1 MQAHAHSLYHVHI
14 VCLQIYFSDG
24 CLRSPASTCLNSTN
38 VYYPMTNHGLNLLT
52 YYFLDEAD
60 LLVDDEDADVNTD
73 NTRYQFIWTVW
84 SAAL

>member
-1 MQAHAHSLYHVHI
+1 
-14 VCLQIYFSDG
+14 
-24 CLRSPASTCLNSTN
+24 
-38 VYYPMTNHGLNLLT
+38 MTNHGLNLLT

-60 LLVDDEDADVNTD
+60 LLVDDEDADVNTE